1 MVYHVLTSKGN
12 TVTRSTVTPVSKD
25 ELKSPQVKERM
36 NNYTSETD
44 LLIGNFVHSTINK
57 IDIEL
62 GEDPYDSLFEADD
75 HPDKID
81 VITNPETDEDDKDPP
96 CVEDND
102 GMINTR
108 VPLQRGGIMEEGI
121 VRCRQGILRVC

>member
-62 GEDPYDSLFEADD
+62 G
-75 HPDKID
+75 
-81 VITNPETDEDDKDPP
+81 
-96 CVEDND
+96 
-102 GMINTR
+102 
-108 VPLQRGGIMEEGI
+108 
-121 VRCRQGILRVC
+121 